1 MFFSHH
7 TDIICS
13 SVHWGTI
20 SVGMGGQIQGR
31 WTMDNA
37 MTYVC
42 LSPLEWH
49 MKQIVITSKQNM
61 KNQHQTKN
69 LNLDVD

>member
-1 MFFSHH
+1 
-7 TDIICS
+7 
-13 SVHWGTI
+13 
-20 SVGMGGQIQGR
+20 
-31 WTMDNA
+31 MDNA

-61 KNQHQTKN
+61 KNQHQTKK